1 MKKYQVTPEAL
12 RAKTYRR
19 NGMIEYYCKVNEAP
33 KTDKEVADLV
43 LVDIVAQYL
52 LNEVCSNYE
61 YTWGNALEGD
71 KEAFRYYAREIIKR
85 VK

>member
-1 MKKYQVTPEAL
+1 M
-12 RAKTYRR
+12 
-19 NGMIEYYCKVNEAP
+19 NESP
-33 KTDKEVADLV
+33 KTDKEVAASV

-61 YTWGNALEGD
+61 YTWENALEGD
-71 KEAFRYYAREIIKR
+71 RGAFRDYAREIIKR

>member
-1 MKKYQVTPEAL
+1 MKKYQITPEAL
-12 RAKTYRR
+12 RTKTYKGD
-19 NGMIEYYCKVNEAP
+19 GMIEYYCKVNEAP
-33 KTDKEVADLV
+33 KTDKKVADLV

-61 YTWGNALEGD
+61 YTWENALEGD
-71 KEAFRYYAREIIKR
+71 RNAFRDYAREIIKR